1 MNPRPTATATY
12 PHGADLELIPF
23 HQGPD
28 RDECSFL
35 LTDELARHDGLLY
48 GGTAAAATVM
58 AMEAATQRDAI
69 WVLTQFVAQTG
80 VGERITVVVR
90 KLAEGSHVAQ
100 LQVTATAGER
110 LIFCALGATGH
121 ARPNG
126 LTGQFDT
133 MPTVTPPEA
142 SRPVS
147 HGRPERTQHGAN
159 PNLEYREATYEPSLP
174 PGRIPLWARLTAGR
188 DLTRAAI
195 AYLADRVPRAIT
207 RGAGRM
213 QPDAAQLFTAWPPG
227 RVRAGVGS
235 VAASGNVNS
244 IAPPLMT
251 RSRIDSATTES
262 EPANTSPRP
271 GSRP

>member
-80 VGERITVVVR
+80 V
-90 KLAEGSHVAQ
+90 
-100 LQVTATAGER
+100 ER

-147 HGRPERTQHGAN
+147 HGRLERTQHGAN